1 MAITKNLWGKQ
12 ILNGFNSI
20 HDNSLVDIKVQ
31 GGENGIG
38 IAETEYC
45 KKVVGAET
53 CANMLYEY
61 LFVLI
66 VMYGSETLIWRKK
79 DRSRINDVQM
89 DNLSHL
95 LGIMKIHRIPKA
107 WVSTG

>member
-1 MAITKNLWGKQ
+1 MLDLW
-12 ILNGFNSI
+12 
-20 HDNSLVDIKVQ
+20 
-31 GGENGIG
+31 
-38 IAETEYC
+38 
-45 KKVVGAET
+45 
-53 CANMLYEY
+53 
-61 LFVLI
+61 
-66 VMYGSETLIWRKK
+66 YGSETLIWRKK